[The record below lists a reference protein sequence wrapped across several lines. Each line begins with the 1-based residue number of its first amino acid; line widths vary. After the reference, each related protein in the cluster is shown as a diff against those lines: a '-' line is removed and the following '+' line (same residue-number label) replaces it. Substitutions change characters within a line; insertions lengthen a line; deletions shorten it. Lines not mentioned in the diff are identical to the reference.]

1 MKKYLLQIYL
11 VITITSVS
19 LSQVS
24 IGDPVINFTL
34 PNLSNQPVSLQQF
47 AGDII
52 LINFFATWCPPCQIE
67 APQLEDSI
75 WQIYMHQGV
84 TVLGVDL
91 QESAG
96 AVLQFRQQYNLT
108 YPMVLD
114 VSGSV
119 FSSYGFSIIPS
130 NVLVGRDG
138 RIVWIEE
145 GFNIPRFVNLI
156 DSLVQLTDIG
166 LIPRSSANPKTF
178 ELIGVYPNP
187 TNSDIRIEFRPNSIG
202 EYELMISDIA
212 GRRILNQTISAGVA
226 GETKKHRISLNDYS
240 SGIYFISLQSADQ
253 SQTKKLIL
261 VR

>member
-1 MKKYLLQIYL
+1 MKKYIFLIFLVYNLNTPLYSQI
-11 VITITSVS
+11 
-19 LSQVS
+19 S

-75 WQIYMHQGV
+75 WQVYMNQGV

-96 AVLQFRQQYNLT
+96 AVFQFRQQYNLT

-114 VSGSV
+114 INGSV
-119 FSSYGFSIIPS
+119 FSAYGFTIIPS

-145 GFNIPRFVNLI
+145 GFDIPRFVNLI
-156 DSLVQLTDIG
+156 DSLVQLTDIN
-166 LIPRSSANPKTF
+166 LYPQSVVKPESF
-178 ELIGVYPNP
+178 ELLGAYPNP
-187 TNSDIRIEFRPNSIG
+187 FNSKTNIRVNVLKSGMLKMDLFDITGRSLFSNRYRVSRGVTQVPVQFSDF
-202 EYELMISDIA
+202 A
-212 GRRILNQTISAGVA
+212 
-226 GETKKHRISLNDYS
+226 
-240 SGIYFISLQSADQ
+240 SGIYLYTLSMEKQQI
-253 SQTKKLIL
+253 TGRLIYQ
-261 VR
+261 R